1 MLSDW
6 LPGDRMS
13 ITDDIIAA
21 IDERRLKAP
30 IQTEIEAPDVSEK
43 KKEAYIDLIMQLDRF
58 EDERESRYAQNTI
71 EGIDWPYI
79 VLPF

>member
-1 MLSDW
+1 
-6 LPGDRMS
+6 MS

-30 IQTEIEAPDVSEK
+30 VQTEIEPPEITDK
-43 KKEAYIDLIMQLDRF
+43 KKEAYIDLIMQLDRL
-58 EDERESRYAQNTI
+58 EDERESRYAQNRM
-71 EGIDWPYI
+71 EGIDWPVI

>member
-1 MLSDW
+1 
-6 LPGDRMS
+6 MS
-13 ITDDIIAA
+13 ISDDIIAA
-21 IDERRLKAP
+21 LDERRSKAP
-30 IQTEIEAPDVSEK
+30 IQTEIEAPEVSDK

-58 EDERESRYAQNTI
+58 EDERESRYAQNEI